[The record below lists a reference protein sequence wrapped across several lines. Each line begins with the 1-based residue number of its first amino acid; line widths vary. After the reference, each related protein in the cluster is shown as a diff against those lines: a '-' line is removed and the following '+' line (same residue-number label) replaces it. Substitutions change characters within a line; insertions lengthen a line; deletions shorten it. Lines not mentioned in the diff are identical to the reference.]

1 VGASDVAGL
10 LERSAASDLRR
21 EVRRREAE
29 PYYERAL
36 QIAPDF
42 AQAHNNLANLYAY
55 RGNLAGAIEHY
66 EKALALQPDLKEAR
80 DNLNAVRAQQGGR
93 SDDPLSRDRQ

>member
-1 VGASDVAGL
+1 LKDVRVDHRRPDVAATDNLGDAL
-10 LERSAASDLRR
+10 VALGHW
-21 EVRRREAE
+21 REAE

-36 QIAPDF
+36 QIDPEF

-66 EKALALQPDLKEAR
+66 EKALALQPDLGQAR
-80 DNLNAVRAQQGGR
+80 ENLNAVRTQQRGTPTR
-93 SDDPLSRDRQ
+93 